1 MKRGDFLPAM
11 TLKGAFEQFLEG
23 STFAR
28 RTRESYTE
36 DLAPLFAACG
46 QAPITAL
53 TVEVVQTFLARQES
67 LAPATYNRR
76 LAALRSFIRWLRT
89 QGWQIEEILEKVER
103 KPEGK
108 QTPRALDAQRVE
120 SVLRQITD
128 PRDRALF
135 WLIYDGGL
143 RCQEALAIDLEDIS
157 WPDRSIVIH
166 GKGGRQRDMFFS
178 RAVGT
183 LLDKYLL
190 TRGSPRSGPLFVTHR
205 KARLPRRADLTP
217 DGYARLS
224 YRQADTL
231 WKQYTPDWDL
241 HQLRHT
247 AISVRAAHDYTEVDL
262 KRFSGHTSLRS
273 LERYIADNRE
283 AAKRKA
289 REWERRQRYHVNRT

>member
-1 MKRGDFLPAM
+1 MKTRSSFHPL
-11 TLKGAFEQFLEG
+11 TLASAFEQFLEV
-23 STFAR
+23 SSFAR
-28 RTRESYTE
+28 RTRESYAE
-36 DLAPLFAACG
+36 DLPPLLAEVG
-46 QAPITAL
+46 QKPVTAL
-53 TVEVVQTFLARQES
+53 TTDVLQAFLARQES
-67 LAPATYNRR
+67 LAPTTYNRR
-76 LAALRSFIRWLRT
+76 LAALRSFTRWLHD
-89 QGWQIEEILEKVER
+89 QGWETSELLDGINR

-108 QTPRALDAQRVE
+108 RTTRALDAQKVE
-120 SVLRQITD
+120 SVLRKIED

-143 RCQEALAIDLEDIS
+143 RCQEALAIDINDIS
-157 WPDRSIVIH
+157 WPDRSIRLH
-166 GKGGRQRDMFFS
+166 GKGDRPCEMFFS

-183 LLDKYLL
+183 FLDRYLA
-190 TRGSPRSGPLFVTHR
+190 TRGNPTSGPLFVTHR
-205 KARLPRRADLTP
+205 KARLPRRADLNA

-231 WKQYTPDWDL
+231 WKRYTPDWDL

-247 AISVRAAHDYTEVDL
+247 AISLRAAHDYTEVDL

-289 REWERRQRYHVNRT
+289 REWERRQHT

>member
-1 MKRGDFLPAM
+1 MKSS
-11 TLKGAFEQFLEG
+11 TLNGAFEQFLE
-23 STFAR
+23 SSAFAR

-36 DLAPLFAACG
+36 DLAPLLALCG
-46 QAPITAL
+46 QAPVLVLEASAIHS
-53 TVEVVQTFLARQES
+53 FLARQEA

-76 LAALRSFIRWLRT
+76 LAALRSFVRWLRA
-89 QGWQIEEILEKVER
+89 QGWHIEDVLEQVER
-103 KPEGK
+103 KPEGTR
-108 QTPRALDAQRVE
+108 TPRALDAQRVE

-143 RCQEALAIDLEDIS
+143 RCQEALAIDIEDIS
-157 WPDRSIVIH
+157 WPDRSIPIH
-166 GKGGRQRDMFFS
+166 GKGDRPREMFFS

-183 LLDKYLL
+183 LLDKYL
-190 TRGSPRSGPLFVTHR
+190 TMRGGPTSGPLFVTQR
-205 KARLPRRADLTP
+205 KARLPRRADLTA

-231 WKQYTPDWDL
+231 WKQYTPGWDL

-289 REWERRQRYHVNRT
+289 RAWERCQG